1 MSQKI
6 IPYFQKADLPII
18 VTDKPFARGRD
29 TDKIFQMTIEGKK
42 PETFKVFKGVGTEVR
57 VVDVDQYHRQVL
69 LFVKEPKRTFTEI
82 QRKNGKDV
90 EVSRETSSEIKR
102 YLAGMDERHLF
113 ISELPKAKGKINT
126 VDDAHKLLKP
136 KEVAKN
142 GKKPVRQGEWFFVDI
157 TPEESLLIKEK
168 AHAALYDT
176 ALPTRG
182 KPHTCDQ
189 YLKIT
194 DPLRGELTFII
205 GRVTHADHKTLEF
218 NTWQR
223 VYRNTEPI
231 NPRGVHGWI
240 D

>member
-6 IPYFQKADLPII
+6 TPYFEKANLPIV
-18 VTDKPFARGRD
+18 VTDKPFARGEG
-29 TDKIFQMTIEGKK
+29 TSKIFQMTIEGKK
-42 PETFKVFKGVGTEVR
+42 PETFKVFKGVGTDVR
-57 VVDVDQYHRQVL
+57 VIDVDKGRRQVL

-82 QRKNGKDV
+82 RRVNGQEV
-90 EVSRETSSEIKR
+90 EVPRETSAEIKR

-113 ISELPKAKGKINT
+113 ISELPKAEGKINT

-136 KEVAKN
+136 REVAKK
-142 GKKPVRQGEWFFVDI
+142 GTKPVRQGEWFFVDI
-157 TPEESLLIKEK
+157 TPEESFLIKEK
-168 AHAALYDT
+168 AHAALFNT

-194 DPLRGELTFII
+194 DPLRGELTFVI
-205 GRVTHADHKTLEF
+205 GRITHADHKTVEF
-218 NTWQR
+218 FTWQR
-223 VYRNTEPI
+223 VYRNTEPV